1 MSTSTITS
9 KGQVTIPKEIRDQM
23 GLEPGDRV
31 VFRTDAS
38 GRVVVEP
45 ATVNLLDLEGCLEP
59 SRKGVTVD
67 EMNQVIRDRR
77 LPE

>member
-1 MSTSTITS
+1 MPTSTITS
-9 KGQVTIPKEIRDQM
+9 KGQVTIPKEIRHLM

-31 VFRTDAS
+31 VFRADAS

-45 ATVNLLDLEGCLEP
+45 ATVDLLDLEGCLDP
-59 SRKGVTVD
+59 SRTGVTVE
-67 EMNQVIRDRR
+67 EMNRVIRDRK